1 MFAGTQSKL
10 DYARPHMTL
19 NGLQAGEIMRRQ
31 IKPATLAVF
40 VALYSHCRADWV
52 CFPSRKRMAAMTGL
66 SDRAVT
72 SALGDLVKME
82 WIRRLGATPAG
93 VLRYQLTAPS
103 VPVGAGTVLPP
114 PLEVSFP
121 LKEEGRESKALL
133 EEEGGPSVVLPSTQ
147 DWEEFSAFWPGPQT
161 KEARGRYFAL
171 ARETSWLAKD
181 IRQRAECFLEFQ
193 KDLDRTT
200 PTLAGVLDPSFLKL
214 GDLNL
219 KGMQAIADEEKQ
231 RRTRRRG

>member
-82 WIRRLGATPAG
+82 WIRRVGATPAG

-161 KEARGRYFAL
+161 KEAGEGHSSAG
-171 ARETSWLAKD
+171 
-181 IRQRAECFLEFQ
+181 
-193 KDLDRTT
+193 
-200 PTLAGVLDPSFLKL
+200 GVLPRVPEGPRPHDPDPRWCPRSKLLKA
-214 GDLNL
+214 GGPEPEGHAGN
-219 KGMQAIADEEKQ
+219 
-231 RRTRRRG
+231 R